1 MHQQTVVVAG
11 VLRHVY
17 PPVSG
22 NPWWLTGPVKTI
34 STPFRPPT
42 QANQGHI
49 GNVLEQGK
57 KWAFASTGKTVAG
70 TCQNPKCAEK
80 GAGKSV
86 GWHRGYRL
94 TFAMTGLGWGGV
106 VMFNAT
112 LYSFLTYP
120 KKRKMHI
127 FFFCWDG
134 TNELV

>member
-1 MHQQTVVVAG
+1 MHQQTVAVFG
-11 VLRHVY
+11 VLRVY
-17 PPVSG
+17 ITPVSG

-57 KWAFASTGKTVAG
+57 KWAFASTGKTAAG
-70 TCQNPKCAEK
+70 TAKTRSAPKK

-94 TFAMTGLGWGGV
+94 TFAMTGLGA
-106 VMFNAT
+106 VMFNAA
-112 LYSFLTYP
+112 L
-120 KKRKMHI
+120 
-127 FFFCWDG
+127 
-134 TNELV
+134 